1 MTRTRVSTRLI
12 VGVCILVCCGPA
24 AAQTLTLAQVEE
36 SIVAI
41 GDTVQREYFDREVGR
56 QVAASLRE
64 GLAEGRFPNLTTPQD
79 VAETINHELQFL
91 THDKNLVVS
100 VVRDRQPKKSTS
112 TTVRTYRVNGWLEIA
127 VPAKH

>member
-1 MTRTRVSTRLI
+1 MRDAWLRFTV
-12 VGVCILVCCGPA
+12 VILALLCSHAA
-24 AAQTLTLAQVEE
+24 AAQTLTLSQVEE

-41 GDTVQREYFDREVGR
+41 GDTIQREYVDREAGR

-79 VAETINHELQFL
+79 VAGAMNHELQFL

-112 TTVRTYRVNGWLEIA
+112 NTVRTIRVNGWLEIA
-127 VPAKH
+127 VPAKK